1 MPTEAQGV
9 AVGVASGA
17 PADTCASGL
26 RVRIRIDVCGF
37 AVANNAKSSPTK
49 KTARPVKID
58 RFKKADR
65 AVCFVFMGISYGR
78 GAGVGRLLGPGLDR
92 GVGLGRGVAV
102 GVDVGVAVA
111 VAVAVGVGVG
121 LSVAAQYLPPVFKYP
136 PLPIPPHTIISLP
149 IHTAV

>member
-1 MPTEAQGV
+1 MRFV
-9 AVGVASGA
+9 
-17 PADTCASGL
+17 
-26 RVRIRIDVCGF
+26 F
-37 AVANNAKSSPTK
+37 
-49 KTARPVKID
+49 ID
-58 RFKKADR
+58 R
-65 AVCFVFMGISYGR
+65 SYGR

-149 IHTAV
+149 VHTAVCCSRPAGAPVVLVAAQLSVLRLYLPPVLKEVLSSFHPPQMII